1 MPTDSEIADA
11 LSGVRAGNPG
21 LCSEFDTQ
29 VKRAKNL
36 TYLERLEYVAWK
48 NNRLDLFES
57 LKYRLEAP
65 KVPEKGRWIKAKLAG
80 GEVVTIEVTRNA
92 HYNHNNTTY
101 LTEEKTPREYHVG
114 SCSGAGEELS
124 HIVSWEYTEPIPVEL
139 EIGAYAVVKGRE
151 GGPTY
156 LMQYD
161 PETEKWYTTWDA
173 NLSGDHCHYRDTPE
187 GGWVTKIIERGVL
200 KGTVTTVWKVGD
212 VVPAGTVVGKRW
224 SGLYEGPEVGITRAM
239 NYRAGDHMG
248 RFDRRIVWIE
258 E

>member
-139 EIGAYAVVKGRE
+139 EFGSYAVLADRWGIQFFFMWDTDVQAWRALRE
-151 GGPTY
+151 DADGWEEVTY
-156 LMQYD
+156 KTL
-161 PETEKWYTTWDA
+161 EELKWTII
-173 NLSGDHCHYRDTPE
+173 DH
-187 GGWVTKIIERGVL
+187 GAL